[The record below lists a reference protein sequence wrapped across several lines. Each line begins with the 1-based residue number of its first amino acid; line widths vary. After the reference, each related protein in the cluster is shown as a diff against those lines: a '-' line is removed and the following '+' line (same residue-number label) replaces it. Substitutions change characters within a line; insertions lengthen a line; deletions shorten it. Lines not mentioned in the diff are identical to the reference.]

1 MSKKRL
7 FGEFVGDIE
16 TRVPKP
22 AVKQVGA
29 IVPGQTAFAMGG
41 LSAFGT
47 PLGTITDFNDVDG
60 RALNCATAGGAGN
73 QAGYVSALLPANG
86 EVETRWNP
94 YMAGKFKIV
103 APVVAFRFW
112 AGLFSGNPTAIDQP
126 AVGFLDALAIRC
138 STTAANPNFVAVT
151 GNGALATENIVDFPI
166 PVVPVV
172 NAIHTFSIEVKNAGQ
187 GATITLDTQS
197 MSFLTNLPALG
208 AGTGLGI
215 YFGITAIPAA
225 IYNMRFYYCYL
236 ETDR

>member
-1 MSKKRL
+1 MKQRPL
-7 FGEFVGDIE
+7 NEFVGDLK

-22 AVKQVGA
+22 SVNQVGA

-47 PLGTITDFNDVDG
+47 TLGAPTDFNDADG
-60 RALNCATAGGAGN
+60 RALNLATAGGIGN
-73 QAGYVSALLPANG
+73 QAGYISALLPAAG
-86 EVETRWNP
+86 EVESRWNP
-94 YMAGKFKIV
+94 YLAGKFKIV

-112 AGLFSGNPTAIDQP
+112 VGMFNASPAAVDSP

-151 GNGALATENIVDFPI
+151 GNGALATENISDFPV

-172 NAIHTFSIEVKNAGQ
+172 NALHTFSIEVKNAGQ
-187 GATITLDTQS
+187 GVTISLDNQAV
-197 MSFLTNLPALG
+197 SFLTNLPALG
-208 AGTGLGI
+208 AGTGLGV
-215 YFGITAIPAA
+215 YFGITGLAA
-225 IYNMRFYYCYL
+225 AVYNFRFYYCYL